1 MNSLSSYVSGIK
13 RGREVIEDNG
23 TNIPL
28 NEIKNHSIKY
38 NDSSSSSS
46 SSFGVDSRSSPYRK
60 YADIE
65 HLEEAQDSS
74 ELLLLKKRY

>member
-1 MNSLSSYVSGIK
+1 MI
-13 RGREVIEDNG
+13 
-23 TNIPL
+23 
-28 NEIKNHSIKY
+28 
-38 NDSSSSSS
+38 SSSS

-60 YADIE
+60 YADTE